1 MMRASPLM
9 QVLDLARWAPSGDN
23 TQPWRFELVDE
34 RRFVILGSDT
44 RDHCVY
50 DLDGH
55 PSQISLGALIETA
68 AVAATAHEMALQVQ
82 RRPGLPDTT
91 PTFDA
96 ELLDAPG
103 QPVSPLLAAVP
114 LRSVQRKPLQ
124 QTALTA
130 PQITALEAAVGPGY
144 RLRWF
149 ATPALRRTM
158 AGLMFANAKIRL
170 TTPEAFEVHRQI
182 IHFGARFSEDR
193 VPSQALGVDA
203 MSVAMMRFGLQSW
216 QRVAFLNRWLA
227 GTVLPRV
234 QMDWLPGVRCAA
246 HLAIVADSAPHTI
259 DDYVA
264 AGRAVQRLWLTVTQ
278 LGLQH
283 QPELTPLVFRR
294 YVREGRRFTTLP
306 GPARLAERLADR
318 LDNLFGEDAA
328 RTVWI
333 GRVGHGPAPAAR
345 SGRLPLTRL
354 IVKPVPT
361 A

>member
-1 MMRASPLM
+1 MMRASPLL
-9 QVLDLARWAPSGDN
+9 QVLDLDRWAPSGDN
-23 TQPWRFELVDE
+23 TQPWRFELIDD
-34 RRFVILGSDT
+34 RRFVIHGSDT
-44 RDHCVY
+44 REHVVY

-55 PSQISLGALIETA
+55 PSQLSLGALIETA
-68 AVAATAHEMALQVQ
+68 AIAASAHGLALKVQ
-82 RRPGLPDTT
+82 RRAGLPDTT

-96 ELLDAPG
+96 ELVDAPG
-103 QPVSPLLAAVP
+103 QPVSNLLGAIP
-114 LRSVQRKPLQ
+114 RRSVQRKPLQ
-124 QTALTA
+124 QTPLTA
-130 PQITALEAAVGPGY
+130 SQVADLEAAVGPGY

-216 QRVAFLNRWLA
+216 DRVAFLNRWLA
-227 GTVLPRV
+227 GTVLPRL
-234 QMDWLPGVRCAA
+234 QMDWLPGLRCAA
-246 HLAIVADSAPHTI
+246 HLAIVADTAPRTI

-264 AGRAVQRLWLTVTQ
+264 AGRAVQRLWLTVTR

-283 QPELTPLVFRR
+283 QPELTPLIFRR
-294 YVREGRRFTTLP
+294 YVREGRAFTTLP
-306 GPARLAERLADR
+306 GPARLAEQLANR
-318 LDNLFGEDAA
+318 LDTLFGADAA

-333 GRVGHGPAPAAR
+333 GRVGHGPAPTAR
-345 SGRLPLTRL
+345 SGRLPLSRL
-354 IVKPVPT
+354 IITPAPT